1 MTKSKDEIGAAADKI
16 CNQLVGGID
25 EVIKATGEIING
37 NRELKC
43 VEKIPL
49 WYVDEL
55 KPQYFQLLT
64 GYFYINDDEYMKATN
79 NRQNLNGESLKD
91 VYLYAAQK
99 GQLNPVLDVDG
110 NPLSLYTIGVSI
122 VINRYIKD
130 AELLNAVID
139 EWDEMEQ

>member
-1 MTKSKDEIGAAADKI
+1 M
-16 CNQLVGGID
+16 
-25 EVIKATGEIING
+25 
-37 NRELKC
+37 
-43 VEKIPL
+43 
-49 WYVDEL
+49 

>member
-1 MTKSKDEIGAAADKI
+1 MMKSKEEIGAAADKI
-16 CNQLVGGID
+16 VNYLIKDIG
-25 EVIKATGEIING
+25 EVIQATGEIING

-43 VEKIPL
+43 VDKIPL
-49 WYVDEL
+49 WHVDTAT
-55 KPQYFQLLT
+55 PQHYQLLP

-91 VYLYAAQK
+91 VYIYAAQK

-110 NPLSLYTIGVSI
+110 NPLSLFTIGISI

-139 EWDEMEQ
+139 EWEETEQ